1 VRWDLTD
8 EETCKKISKRIEV
21 SYAKITGRQSGAD
34 DCAQEV
40 IEYYLSGKGQKQTID
55 QAVIDYLRRDSG
67 HKGQRGYSDRIAPKK
82 QLCENLVAGDT
93 GLNMEH
99 RLNAK
104 QIIGLSRHWERAV
117 MSLKFLEG
125 YGQAEIGD
133 FFGVSDSRVSQ
144 CIERI
149 SVRISTR
156 INSQESRAEAKRARA
171 MEEILSQETK
181 GNWGRMEQ
189 VSFERMEI
197 GESWGMASFNEA
209 SF

>member
-1 VRWDLTD
+1 MRWDLTD
-8 EETCKKISKRIEV
+8 EETCKKISKRIEK
-21 SYAKITGRQSGAD
+21 SYVKITGRQVGAD

-67 HKGQRGYSDRIAPKK
+67 RKGQRGYSDRIAPKK
-82 QLCENLVAGDT
+82 QLCENLVAGDS

-99 RLNAK
+99 RLAVK

-133 FFGVSDSRVSQ
+133 FFGVSESRVCQ
-144 CIERI
+144 WVERI
-149 SVRISTR
+149 SGRISKR
-156 INSQESRAEAKRARA
+156 IKNQDSRAEAKRSRE
-171 MEEILSQETK
+171 MEEILPQETK
-181 GNWGRMEQ
+181 GNWGQMEQ